1 MVVADP
7 GGDPGHLARHVS
19 PHVAVIRHAVVE
31 VRGAG
36 VQARPPLPSQPMLR
50 GEDNYNWLI
59 LRRKDDNVV
68 HLHEEDCDGG
78 GDDEEDHHGHGDQDD
93 EHGRGGLGRGHG
105 QHVQRAARARE
116 GDQLLGLAPGAGAGH
131 LGGSSQ

>member
-36 VQARPPLPSQPMLR
+36 VHALPTLPGQPML
-50 GEDNYNWLI
+50 GLEDN
-59 LRRKDDNVV
+59 
-68 HLHEEDCDGG
+68 
-78 GDDEEDHHGHGDQDD
+78 
-93 EHGRGGLGRGHG
+93 
-105 QHVQRAARARE
+105 
-116 GDQLLGLAPGAGAGH
+116 
-131 LGGSSQ
+131 